1 MSGED
6 GYEQPGNKVGKF
18 PRSCFRC
25 VQQINL
31 NPQEQTNEEE
41 QTTATS
47 QGDDRK
53 QPDNRS
59 VNVSQHDSNIS
70 SVTIKSAQSF
80 ENEGASE
87 DTSRSANWDAEYFN
101 SSDSGVHKTREFVFE
116 GGEGNNASKYI
127 GSLSAPADAKSQQ
140 ASPTQLGVFQSTV
153 IWTQ

>member
-1 MSGED
+1 MSGEY

-18 PRSCFRC
+18 PRSGFRC
-25 VQQINL
+25 VQQKNL

-47 QGDDRK
+47 QGNDRK

-80 ENEGASE
+80 ENKDASE
-87 DTSRSANWDAEYFN
+87 DTSRGANWDVEYFD
-101 SSDSGVHKTREFVFE
+101 SLDSGVHKKHE
-116 GGEGNNASKYI
+116 NSCSK
-127 GSLSAPADAKSQQ
+127 
-140 ASPTQLGVFQSTV
+140 GVRVTTHQST
-153 IWTQ
+153 

>member
-18 PRSCFRC
+18 PRSGSRC
-25 VQQINL
+25 VQQNL

-47 QGDDRK
+47 QGNDRK

-59 VNVSQHDSNIS
+59 VNVLQHDNDIS

-80 ENEGASE
+80 ENEDASE
-87 DTSRSANWDAEYFN
+87 DTSRSANWDAEYFD
-101 SSDSGVHKTREFVFE
+101 SSDSGVHKT
-116 GGEGNNASKYI
+116 
-127 GSLSAPADAKSQQ
+127 
-140 ASPTQLGVFQSTV
+140 
-153 IWTQ
+153 